1 MDGQVILL
9 QPLGS
14 ALPAAVE
21 ERLREGIPLA
31 FGLPAQVAEPLAAPV
46 WALQGTRN
54 QYQGSALLRFLSA
67 VEAPHALRLL
77 GVLDGDAF
85 AEGMNFIFGQATL
98 HGRNT
103 FIALARLNPTY
114 YGQEPDS
121 ERFAERALREAVH
134 ELGHTF
140 GLHHCSNDC
149 VMRFANSLYE
159 VDVRAPTFCASC
171 RTALDLQL

>member
-1 MDGQVILL
+1 MDGHVILL

-14 ALPAAVE
+14 TLPPVME
-21 ERLREGIPLA
+21 ERLLKGIPLA
-31 FGLPAQVAEPLAAPV
+31 FNLPVEVAEVLTAPV
-46 WALQGTRN
+46 WALSGTRN
-54 QYQGSALLRFLSA
+54 QYQGSALLRFLST

-77 GVLDGDAF
+77 GVLEGDAF

-98 HGRNT
+98 HGRNA

-114 YGQEPDS
+114 YGQEPDP
-121 ERFAERALREAVH
+121 ERCAERALREAVH

-140 GLHHCSNDC
+140 GLRHCANDC

-171 RTALDLQL
+171 RAALDLQL